1 MKIVVLD
8 GYALNPGD
16 LTWEGFK
23 NLGDVTIFDRTSPD
37 KIIERVGDAEVIIVN
52 KISMTEEIM
61 KQLPNLKYIGVLAAG
76 YNIIDIEA
84 AKKMEIAVTNTPN
97 YGSEEVAQMVFA
109 HLLEITNSVALHSQ
123 SVRDGEWSRSLDF
136 CYWKRT
142 MVSLRGKTMGLI
154 GYGNIGK
161 ATGKIAEAFGMKVIV
176 HSASH
181 KEGVQNV
188 TLDELYEGSD
198 VISLHCPLTD
208 VTEGMIDKKALSK
221 MRNGVIIIN
230 TSRGPLIVE
239 QDLAEAIRSGKV
251 LGAGLDV
258 LSIEPPKEN
267 NILIHTSGVNVT
279 PHIAWAAKE
288 ARENLLNIAIDNLKL
303 FIDGERKNRVE
314 L

>member
-1 MKIVVLD
+1 
-8 GYALNPGD
+8 
-16 LTWEGFK
+16 
-23 NLGDVTIFDRTSPD
+23 
-37 KIIERVGDAEVIIVN
+37 
-52 KISMTEEIM
+52 
-61 KQLPNLKYIGVLAAG
+61 
-76 YNIIDIEA
+76 
-84 AKKMEIAVTNTPN
+84 MEIAVTNTPN

-123 SVRDGEWSRSLDF
+123 SVKDGDWNRSLDF
-136 CYWKRT
+136 CYWNRT
-142 MVSLRGKTMGLI
+142 MISLKGKTMGLI

-176 HSASH
+176 HSATH

-188 TLDELYEGSD
+188 TLDELYKESD

-208 VTEGMIDKKALSK
+208 TTERMIDKKALSK

-239 QDLAEAIRSGKV
+239 EDLAEAVRNGKV

-258 LSIEPPKEN
+258 LSVEPPKED
-267 NILIHTSGVNVT
+267 NILIHTPGVNVT

-288 ARENLLNIAIDNLKL
+288 ARENLLNIAVDNLKA
-303 FIDGERKNRVE
+303 FMKGEKKNRVE